1 MAAYS
6 KAATPGKMVI
16 DLFRIW
22 AKAWAADTA
31 EPVTSNT
38 LGSLTTATFT
48 QLKEQ
53 TADGCKITISS
64 EFATVKEPMLGG
76 TMKMDLEDQTAV
88 IEATFVDADDALGAW
103 IYPGSTLVA
112 AVAGTSAAK
121 LSVGGGSE
129 SPIHLVL
136 EGVREDGKFVV
147 VWIPKA
153 YRTSN
158 PERAFS
164 RRGVAYTPAQ
174 WTAVIDGNETAGER
188 LVKVFEEAAAS

>member
-6 KAATPGKMVI
+6 KSATPGKMVI

-31 EPVTSNT
+31 EPVTANA
-38 LGSLTTATFT
+38 LGNLTTATFT

-53 TADGCKITISS
+53 TADGCKITLSS
-64 EFATVKEPMLGG
+64 EFAEVKEPMVGG
-76 TMKMDLEDQTAV
+76 TLKMDLEHQSAI
-88 IEATFVDADDALGAW
+88 IEATFVDADDTLGAW

-112 AVAGTSAAK
+112 GVAGTSAAK

-147 VWIPKA
+147 IWLPRV

-158 PERAFS
+158 PERAFN

-174 WTAVIDGNETAGER
+174 WTAVIDANETAGER
-188 LVKVFEEAAAS
+188 LMKVFEEAPPS